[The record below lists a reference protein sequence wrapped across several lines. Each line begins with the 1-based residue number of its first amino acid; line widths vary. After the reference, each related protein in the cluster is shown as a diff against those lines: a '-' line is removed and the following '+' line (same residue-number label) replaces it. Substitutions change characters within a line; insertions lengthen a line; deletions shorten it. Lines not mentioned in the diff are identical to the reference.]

1 MLTRKQTLTV
11 KQNPQIYRFMPS
23 NQIFDFDGDGDYTL
37 NFRVVRFNISE
48 TTYESIITNLPED
61 PFSLD
66 DIKTLYAMR
75 WGLETA
81 VRTLKYTVGLMT
93 LHTKKV
99 VFILQELSSKLLI
112 FNLCQLVA
120 FFDIT

>member
-1 MLTRKQTLTV
+1 MKRH
-11 KQNPQIYRFMPS
+11 
-23 NQIFDFDGDGDYTL
+23 
-37 NFRVVRFNISE
+37 
-48 TTYESIITNLPED
+48 TNLPED
-61 PFSLD
+61 AFSLD

-81 VRTLKYTVGLMT
+81 VRTLKYTVGLMA

-99 VFILQELSSKLLI
+99 VFILQELYSKLLI

-120 FFDIT
+120 SSIPIQKKHTKHAYKLNACALIEIVRYFLSKNE